1 MGVEHNPVLAENP
14 NAAFNVFLMMRFAD
28 SAANRRVVKSLRA
41 ALHRYGMN
49 LLRAD
54 QKAYS
59 ASLWENV
66 KFYMNAC
73 NLGIAVFEQLLK
85 KDYNPNVSLELGHML
100 ALEKKVL
107 LLKEHHLPRL
117 PSDIVGHLYKEFD
130 ARDIATTIR
139 SAIDA
144 WLRDI
149 GIAKSTSERLVVF
162 VSYGGTCRC
171 AMSKIVARKAFEGR
185 NLPFSIRFE
194 SMAAI
199 YGTSVRASNGARK
212 AIAEAFGEDLLESHR
227 VMKRNRG
234 IIEDADLVLVMDGKL
249 RKGLPAKKTQLLSE
263 FFGFEGDI
271 KNPWPDNT
279 KDAEQKYR
287 NCLAQLRSL
296 IEPHADR
303 LITEL
308 ES

>member
-1 MGVEHNPVLAENP
+1 MSIEHNPVLAEYP
-14 NAAFNVFLMMRFAD
+14 NAAFNVFLMMRFANTV
-28 SAANRRVVKSLRA
+28 ANRRVVGSLRT
-41 ALHRYGMN
+41 ALRRYGMN

-59 ASLWENV
+59 ESLWENV
-66 KFYMNAC
+66 KYHMYAC
-73 NLGIAVFEQLLK
+73 DLGVAVFEQIVK
-85 KDYNPNVSLELGHML
+85 KDFNPNVSLELGHML
-100 ALEKKVL
+100 ALGKKVL
-107 LLKEHHLPRL
+107 LLKEHSLPRL

-139 SAIDA
+139 SAVDA
-144 WLRDI
+144 WLRDV
-149 GIAKSTSERLVVF
+149 GIAKSSSEKLIVF

-185 NLPFSIRFE
+185 NLPFSVRFE
-194 SMAAI
+194 SMAAT

-212 AIAEAFGEDLLESHR
+212 AIREAFGEDLLESHR

-234 IIEDADLVLVMDGKL
+234 IVEDADLILVMDQKL
-249 RKGLPAKKTQLLSE
+249 LAGLPPKKTQLLSE

-271 KNPWPDNT
+271 KNPWPDYT

-287 NCLAQLRSL
+287 TCLTQLRSF
-296 IEPHADR
+296 IEPNADR
-303 LITEL
+303 LITQL
-308 ES
+308 A